1 MARLLY
7 ALTLQFHLLCRTNT
21 AVQSH
26 TQSAFAP
33 HHPYGVQQL
42 VQQATKP
49 SSPSAL
55 RMVYILWKD
64 SAVIGPCPR
73 SHSPTNRTRGASHSV
88 DTAIPHTR
96 ASAPWSGSHR
106 MSLPRGS
113 ETRLSSSMISVVV
126 VVPYDYNTH
135 MLFRKFARWM
145 SIGWSLQG
153 TTRYAISKSSLFL
166 WSRALTP
173 DLSSKCTTSA
183 LLPTASS
190 ANPSQTPIIIPLRVH
205 T

>member
-1 MARLLY
+1 MACLLY

-21 AVQSH
+21 TIQSH

-33 HHPYGVQQL
+33 HHPYGAQQL
-42 VQQATKP
+42 VQQATRP

-55 RMVYILWKD
+55 RTVYILWKD

-73 SHSPTNRTRGASHSV
+73 NHSPMNRTRGASHSA
-88 DTAIPHTR
+88 DTVIPHMR
-96 ASAPWSGSHR
+96 ASAPWSGSRR
-106 MSLPRGS
+106 MSLPRVS

-126 VVPYDYNTH
+126 AVLYGYNTH
-135 MLFRKFARWM
+135 MPFPKFARSM

-153 TTRYAISKSSLFL
+153 TTRYAIRKFALFS
-166 WSRALTP
+166 WSRTLTP
-173 DLSSKCTTSA
+173 NFSSKCTTSA